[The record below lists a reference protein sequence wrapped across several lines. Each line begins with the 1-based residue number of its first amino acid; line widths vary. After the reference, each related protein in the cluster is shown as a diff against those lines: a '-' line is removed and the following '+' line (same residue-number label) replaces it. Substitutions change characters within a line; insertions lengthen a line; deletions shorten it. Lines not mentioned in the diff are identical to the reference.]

1 MFISSHTVAFGEAAA
16 IKEEG
21 KSFYTM
27 VCGLARTNKRY
38 PAASFKNLHTRENK
52 RARGCQKRK
61 ESIVSRQTSTLLRCH
76 TITPLS
82 KSLFSPSTFLLFSSC
97 FFFSRL
103 LAFFFHTAQKSFAF
117 DNEILVTLS
126 DFYVFTYLS
135 SFFPSS
141 SYSRVASSSLFTLCD
156 R

>member
-21 KSFYTM
+21 KNFYTM

-97 FFFSRL
+97 FFFSLASWLFSFIPHKNHL
-103 LAFFFHTAQKSFAF
+103 LLITK
-117 DNEILVTLS
+117 
-126 DFYVFTYLS
+126 YW
-135 SFFPSS
+135 
-141 SYSRVASSSLFTLCD
+141 
-156 R
+156 